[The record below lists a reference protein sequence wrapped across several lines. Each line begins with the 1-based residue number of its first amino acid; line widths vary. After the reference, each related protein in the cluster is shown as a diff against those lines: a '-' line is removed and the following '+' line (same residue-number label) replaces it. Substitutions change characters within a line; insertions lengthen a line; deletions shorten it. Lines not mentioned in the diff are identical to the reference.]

1 MIVESFFGLIILVL
15 LGLMLS
21 IAVKSYVQNGKD
33 EGDYK

>member
-1 MIVESFFGLIILVL
+1 MVVESVFGLIILVL

-21 IAVKSYVQNGKD
+21 MAVKSYVQDEKD